1 MATQSQASTRPMPAS
16 PKVMPPKVIPNV
28 GGLPLIGNTLEMARD
43 PAAFFVRCYRD
54 FGPVYRVNVFG
65 QKRIVIA
72 GPEAG
77 KFMNSKAARLG
88 LRSKEFWQGLVDHHG
103 ASKTLTG
110 IDGEDHQKMRAI
122 MREGFSRGAMAG
134 RYHELTDIIDIALE
148 RDWADGE
155 VPVVEAFQYMIVH
168 LLGEVMTGNAP
179 LEYVRDIRVN
189 ILYILNVLVTKQ
201 RPGFMIHMPE
211 FKRASARVDE
221 LGLQMVDEFFAHAEA
236 GTLPKNLLG
245 DVMRG
250 HLNDPELIQ
259 KRDLK
264 LLLTGPYVAG
274 LDTVANSLAAAVYG
288 ILKTPGVL
296 EKVQA
301 EADALFAKDTVTER
315 DVLGL
320 NYIQN
325 CLKEAMRLWP
335 IAVAQMRTTNHDLE
349 FEGFVIPKD
358 ETIFI
363 GTSVPHFMEEY
374 FPDPMK
380 FDPDRYDR
388 REHLQPGAYAP
399 FGRGT
404 HSCLGQS
411 LAEVLMGICA
421 ARLFHRLD
429 ISLESPDYVLKT
441 KTAPTPGPAMS
452 FKIRVD
458 GQRNPAK
465 SLTAEDLGE
474 AA

>member
-1 MATQSQASTRPMPAS
+1 MATQAKTIEE
-16 PKVMPPKVIPNV
+16 PKPIPTV
-28 GGLPLIGNTLEMARD
+28 SGLPLVGNTLEMAKD

-54 FGPVYRVNVFG
+54 YGPVYRVNVFG
-65 QKRIVIA
+65 QKSYVIA

-77 KFMNSKAARLG
+77 KFMNTKAARNG

-110 IDGEDHQKMRAI
+110 VDGEDHQKMRAI
-122 MREGFSRGAMAG
+122 MRDGFSRNAMFG
-134 RYHELTDIIDIALE
+134 RYHELTDIIDISLA
-148 RDWADGE
+148 RDWNEEA

-211 FKRASARVDE
+211 FKRASKRVDE
-221 LGLQMVDEFFAHAEA
+221 LGQSMVDEFFAHAEA

-250 HLNDPELIQ
+250 HLDDPELIQ

-264 LLLTGPYVAG
+264 LVLTGPYVAG
-274 LDTVANSLAAAVYG
+274 LDTVANTLAAAVYG

-301 EADALFAKDTVTER
+301 EADELFARDVVTER

-320 NYIQN
+320 DYIQS

-349 FEGFVIPKD
+349 FEGYVVPKD

-363 GTSVPHFMEEY
+363 GTSVPHFMEEF

-380 FDPDRYDR
+380 FDPDRVDR
-388 REHLQPGAYAP
+388 REHLKPGAYAP

-411 LAEVLMGICA
+411 LAEVMMGICI
-421 ARLFHRLD
+421 ARLFHRMN
-429 ISLESPDYVLKT
+429 ISLTSPDYVLKT

-452 FKIRVD
+452 FKIKVD
-458 GQRNPAK
+458 GERNPAK
-465 SLTAEDLGE
+465 SLDAEILGE